1 MAVSQVPSE
10 PWFHLGYACAKFLS
24 EGGGW
29 EGGGGEHGCGH
40 ESECYAAVV
49 ASFMHV
55 LKLGME
61 STTAQS
67 GINL

>member
-1 MAVSQVPSE
+1 MAVTQVSSE

-24 EGGGW
+24 Q
-29 EGGGGEHGCGH
+29 GGGEAGHGCGH